1 MFIVIWVNPRPE
13 QRGARRAGEAGRPK
27 AAVRGRR
34 LLADVVWTAFLQAST
49 RNVCT
54 RKFGVSFVARA
65 DARGA
70 ATDCSQSR
78 GHSSGCCNGNPRLP
92 SRAKSLRFV
101 KASCVRFGDAIYH
114 LLAQAGEHLVSKR
127 DRCGLPMQEKLG
139 GRLVPRVEK
148 RHGHVKNLG
157 ESTRDFVARVSYW
170 LMRAL
175 AENSS
180 IPALAASSSCVMAKR
195 SRACRR
201 RTPNTVDGAS
211 SFSRSADV
219 GERGTLRGS

>member
-157 ESTRDFVARVSYW
+157 ESTRDFVARDVFAGLVLADTRTGRELVDPSPGRQ
-170 LMRAL
+170 LFLRNGQAL
-175 AENSS
+175 TGLPQAYAEH
-180 IPALAASSSCVMAKR
+180 R
-195 SRACRR
+195 
-201 RTPNTVDGAS
+201 
-211 SFSRSADV
+211 
-219 GERGTLRGS
+219 